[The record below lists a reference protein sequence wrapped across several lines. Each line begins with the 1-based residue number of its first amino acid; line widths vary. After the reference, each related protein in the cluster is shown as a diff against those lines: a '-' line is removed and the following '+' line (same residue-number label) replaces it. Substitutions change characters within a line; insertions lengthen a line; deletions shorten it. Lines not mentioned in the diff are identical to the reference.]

1 MAAIKNKSASTST
14 KLHVIH
20 HLEYKKSKKTKLKV
34 NNKKNSKKSNK
45 FIWNLKLVIVSFYD
59 EFIYFKNINKII
71 NKYHNHGLIVIFDR
85 YIYDRHIDLKINKR
99 NRISIFLTKVSC
111 ILLKKPFFTFILN
124 DSPENIYSR
133 NKEYKISDIKY
144 YQKSILDLCNSLSI
158 EYELI
163 DINNRDQFE
172 ISNHIF
178 NKINKK
184 LNENKNLI

>member
-20 HLEYKKSKKTKLKV
+20 HLEYKKSNKTKLKV
-34 NNKKNSKKSNK
+34 NNKKNSKKNNK

-99 NRISIFLTKVSC
+99 NKISIFFTKLSC
-111 ILLKKPFFTFILN
+111 ILLKKPTLTFILN
-124 DSPENIYSR
+124 DDSQKIYSR
-133 NKEYKISDIKY
+133 NKEYKISEIREYKKSIINLCDALSIKY
-144 YQKSILDLCNSLSI
+144 ELVDL
-158 EYELI
+158 
-163 DINNRDQFE
+163 NNRDTTE
-172 ISNHIF
+172 LSDYII
-178 NKINKK
+178 NKINAK
-184 LNENKNLI
+184 LYNF

>member
-1 MAAIKNKSASTST
+1 M
-14 KLHVIH
+14 
-20 HLEYKKSKKTKLKV
+20 
-34 NNKKNSKKSNK
+34 
-45 FIWNLKLVIVSFYD
+45 
-59 EFIYFKNINKII
+59 
-71 NKYHNHGLIVIFDR
+71 
-85 YIYDRHIDLKINKR
+85 KINKR

-163 DINNRDQFE
+163 DINNKDQLE
-172 ISNHIF
+172 ISNYIF

-184 LNENKNLI
+184 LKKKEIGFYEDLENYYEEYKPKEMKTKEISKTRKKYIEGGIFILLMLTILYFYKK

>member
-1 MAAIKNKSASTST
+1 M
-14 KLHVIH
+14 
-20 HLEYKKSKKTKLKV
+20 
-34 NNKKNSKKSNK
+34 
-45 FIWNLKLVIVSFYD
+45 
-59 EFIYFKNINKII
+59 
-71 NKYHNHGLIVIFDR
+71 IFDR